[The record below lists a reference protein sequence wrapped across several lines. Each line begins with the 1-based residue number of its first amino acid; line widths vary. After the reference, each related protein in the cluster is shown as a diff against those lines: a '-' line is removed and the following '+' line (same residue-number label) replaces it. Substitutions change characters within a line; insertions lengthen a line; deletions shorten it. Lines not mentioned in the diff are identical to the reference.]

1 MQNNQKTL
9 LTKYHKILLILMI
22 LSSLIFGSIILL
34 NAKANIT
41 FTPSG
46 YTPSVGGPG
55 GTETGLQDC
64 PIGTIAIGMEGKDV
78 TEVAAIREGFGYLSD
93 YATRCGTITIEYS
106 SNTVTTTYDSTTAN
120 VAGFILASRTP
131 LPKQVDCP
139 NGSVL
144 GGYSGF
150 QKFNASHNTILVNSL
165 KPRCS
170 TLTID
175 PVTKLLIV
183 GPKTDTGLDYV
194 VNVPA
199 AGSEPIAKAD
209 CEGNSVVTGF
219 EGRVGELFDLF
230 KLACGQINITTLTV
244 SIAGTD
250 YADYK
255 INVIDSSGALIQEG
269 LHKVTTILEPGKYTL
284 SLENTKTGAI
294 TNRFVCTDTKVLS
307 TSPYYVELP
316 NNTSNF
322 CIVDPSDLLIP
333 SLPPINPVLQEK
345 APTPAPAPVKLTTV
359 TPTVLATKTGTT
371 RTGGIYISIISILIL
386 SIAGI
391 LLFLKLKRKN

>member
-1 MQNNQKTL
+1 MQNTQKTI

-46 YTPSVGGPG
+46 FTPSVGGPG

-64 PIGTIAIGMEGKDV
+64 AVGTIAIGMEGKDV
-78 TEVAAIREGFGYLSD
+78 TEVGAIREGFGYLSD
-93 YATRCGTITIEYS
+93 YATRCGTINIDYS
-106 SNTVTTTYDSTTAN
+106 SNTVTTNYDSTTAN
-120 VAGFILASRTP
+120 VAGLILASRTP

-144 GGYSGF
+144 GGYSGY

-175 PVTKLLIV
+175 PITKALII
-183 GPKTDTGLDYV
+183 GPKTDAGLDYV

-199 AGSEPIAKAD
+199 LGSQPIAKAD
-209 CEGNSVVTGF
+209 CDGNTVVTGF

-230 KLACGQINITTLTV
+230 KLACGTINITTLTV
-244 SIAGTD
+244 SIAGVD

-255 INVIDSSGALIQEG
+255 INITDSSGALISEA
-269 LHKVTTILEPGKYTL
+269 LHKVTTILEPGKYNL

-294 TNRFVCTDTKVLS
+294 TNRFVCTDTKVLVI
-307 TSPYYVELP
+307 SPYYVELP

-322 CIVDPSDLLIP
+322 CTVDTTDLIVPNT
-333 SLPPINPVLQEK
+333 PPINPVLQDK
-345 APTPAPAPVKLTTV
+345 VPIAAPAPVKLTTV
-359 TPTVLATKTGTT
+359 TPSVIATKTGTT
-371 RTGGIYISIISILIL
+371 RTGGLYISIISILIL